1 MLKLRD
7 FFGAQKRIQNWTR
20 YTPMEYSHSLSQLC
34 GGEVWLKLENY
45 QVTGSFKIRGATNKL
60 LLLSEEE
67 KRKGVITSSSGNHA
81 QGIGYAAE
89 KLGIQAII
97 VVPENTPQ
105 IKIDAIERYP
115 VELIIHGKEYL
126 DAEKL
131 ARKIE
136 AEEGKVMVSP
146 YNDLDL
152 IKGQGTIAL
161 EMIEEQPSLD
171 TIVVP
176 VGGGGLSSGI
186 SSVYK
191 LATDA
196 KIIGAQSIAS
206 PVMYECI
213 KKGEIYDMPLEDSV
227 AEGLHG
233 GLEQGSVTFDLCRDL
248 IDEWAIIEEDSII
261 EAIRLMLFKEK
272 MVVEGAAAVG
282 PAAIMT
288 EPERFKDRK
297 IGVVISGGNL
307 DTEILKQIC
316 S

>member
-1 MLKLRD
+1 
-7 FFGAQKRIQNWTR
+7 
-20 YTPMEYSHSLSQLC
+20 MEYSHTLSKMC

-67 KRKGVITSSSGNHA
+67 KQRGVITSSSGNHA
-81 QGIGYAAE
+81 QGIGYVAE
-89 KLGIQAII
+89 KLGIQATI
-97 VVPENTPQ
+97 VVPKNTPQ
-105 IKIDAIERYP
+105 VKIDAIKRYP
-115 VELIIHGKEYL
+115 VELIVHGEEYL
-126 DAEKL
+126 DAERL

-146 YNDLDL
+146 YNDLEL
-152 IKGQGTIAL
+152 IMGQGTVAL
-161 EMIEEQPSLD
+161 EMIEEQPQLD
-171 TIVVP
+171 TVVIP

-196 KIIGAQSIAS
+196 KIIGTQSVAS

-213 KKGEIYDMPLEDSV
+213 KRGEIYEMPLMDSV

-233 GLEQGSVTFDLCRDL
+233 GLEPGSVTFDLCKDQ
-248 IDEWAIIEEDSII
+248 IDDWAILEEDSIV
-261 EAIRLMLFKEK
+261 EAIRLMLFKHK

-288 EPERFKDRK
+288 YPEKFRGRK
-297 IGVVISGGNL
+297 VGVVISGGNL
-307 DTEILKQIC
+307 DTEILKQLC
-316 S
+316 SL